1 MPNFSTIL
9 PEVYML
15 TMACVVLVVDLF
27 LSPRQKGVNYLL
39 TLATLLGAIL
49 VTLMSRDNSVV
60 LAFGDSFVRDPMA
73 DILKVFIF
81 AIMLAVMLYS
91 QRYIK
96 DRDMFHGEFFVLS
109 LFAVLGMQIM
119 VSAYSFLTLYLGL
132 ELLSLSLYA
141 LVAFQRDTSRASE
154 AAMKY
159 FVLGAIASGMLLYGI
174 SILYGL
180 TGSLSFIDVHNQLVR
195 MQGQVDVSL
204 IFGLVFVIVGIAF
217 KFGAVPFH
225 MWVPDVYHGAPTAVT
240 MIISSASKIAA
251 FAMIMRLLIE
261 ALGSLQASWEDIL
274 TVLAVLSIG
283 AGNLIAIAQSN
294 IKRMLAYSTIAHVGF
309 ILLGIMTGSRD
320 GYVASMFYTLT
331 YALMSL
337 GAFGVIAMLSHR
349 EFEAENLEDFKGLN
363 ERNPWLAFLAMLLI
377 FSMAG
382 VPPLVGFYAKLNI
395 LQAVVQH
402 GDIWLAVYA
411 VLMSV
416 VGAYYYLRVVKM
428 MYFDKPTVE
437 YAPSSGLGFNIALSV
452 NGLLMVALGIF
463 PGALLSLC
471 IYAIR

>member
-1 MPNFSTIL
+1 MPNISTIL

-27 LSPRQKGVNYLL
+27 LGPRQKGVNYLL
-39 TLATLLGAIL
+39 TLVTLIGAIA
-49 VTLMSRDNSVV
+49 VTMLTRDNSVV
-60 LAFGDSFVRDPMA
+60 LAFGDSFIRDPMA
-73 DILKVFIF
+73 DILKLFIF
-81 AIMLAVMLYS
+81 AIMVAVMMYS
-91 QRYIK
+91 RRYIK
-96 DRDMFHGEFFVLS
+96 DRDMFHGEFFVLA

-119 VSAYSFLTLYLGL
+119 ISAYSFLTLYLGL

-159 FVLGAIASGMLLYGI
+159 FILGAIASGMLLYGI

-195 MQGQVDVSL
+195 MQGQTDISM
-204 IFGLVFVIVGIAF
+204 IFGLVFVLVGIAF

-251 FAMIMRLLIE
+251 FAMIMRLLVE
-261 ALGSLQASWEDIL
+261 ALGSLHASWQDIL
-274 TVLAVLSIG
+274 VLLAVLSIG

-309 ILLGIMTGSRD
+309 ILLGVMTGTRE

-349 EFEAENLEDFKGLN
+349 DFEAENLEDFKGLN
-363 ERNPWLAFLAMLLI
+363 ERNPWLAFVTMLVM
-377 FSMAG
+377 FAMAG

-402 GDIWLAVYA
+402 GYVWLAVYA
-411 VLMSV
+411 VLLSV
-416 VGAYYYLRVVKM
+416 VGAFYYLRIVKM
-428 MYFDKPTVE
+428 MYFDKPTVD
-437 YAPSSGLGFNIALSV
+437 YAPGSSLDFNIALSV
-452 NGLLMVALGIF
+452 NGLLMLALGIF
-463 PGALLSLC
+463 PSALLSLC
-471 IYAIR
+471 IFAIR